1 MRALGLAGILC
12 SVAVLGTCIALGG
25 TTGLAAGAA
34 AAACF
39 LLSARA
45 LAPGEAPGE
54 SAAGERRFLASVV
67 GWAFFLRLAA
77 SIVLH
82 ATGTWSWFGGDEE
95 TFDLNGRV
103 FAGWVDGQFAIPLSP
118 RFLGSFEVGYFYLVG
133 SMYSAYGLS
142 KGIPLLVNALLGAAL
157 VLPVHALAGRFAG
170 RAAARRAAL
179 LAAFFPSLVLWS
191 SLMVRD
197 VLALFCLASVLLVAD
212 RLRRSLSPANLLAL
226 VALLAALASLRTYIF
241 LIVGVA
247 LAGGI
252 VLGQRSA
259 GRALLTGALL
269 MFGLIFAVRT
279 LGIGQSE
286 LERANLETLAQHR
299 HYNAL
304 GPSVAGSLG
313 SEDISTPT
321 AALTYLPVG
330 MAYFLLSPLPWQIGS
345 PRQILSLP
353 DLVLWYSILPAVGAG
368 LVWLLRRR
376 FRAVLPLLFTV
387 VGITV
392 LYSLV
397 EGNIGIIF
405 RHRAQIIV
413 PLCAVAGAGTAI
425 RARARARRNAREA
438 PRGWES
444 PRLETAGPLDPA
456 PGRALGA
463 PAGVRLPAGPA

>member
-1 MRALGLAGILC
+1 
-12 SVAVLGTCIALGG
+12 VL
-25 TTGLAAGAA
+25 
-34 AAACF
+34 F
-39 LLSARA
+39 LLSAGA
-45 LAPGEAPGE
+45 LAPAEAPGS
-54 SAAGERRFLASVV
+54 SATGERRFLASVV
-67 GWAFFLRLAA
+67 GWAFVVRVAA
-77 SIVLH
+77 SALLH
-82 ATGTWSWFGGDEE
+82 ATGTWSWLGGDEE

-103 FAGWVDGQFAIPLSP
+103 FAGWVDGRFAIPLSP

-133 SMYSAYGLS
+133 SMYYTYGIS
-142 KGIPLLVNALLGAAL
+142 KGVPLLVNALMGAAL

-170 RAAARRAAL
+170 RVAARRAAL

-191 SLMVRD
+191 ALMVRD

-212 RLRRSLSPANLLAL
+212 RLRRSLAPANLLAL
-226 VALLAALASLRTYIF
+226 LALLGALASLRTYIF
-241 LIVGVA
+241 LIVAVA
-247 LAGGI
+247 LAGGV

-259 GRALLTGALL
+259 GRAVVVGVLL
-269 MFGLIFAVRT
+269 MVGLIFAVRF

-313 SEDISTPT
+313 TEDISTPT

-330 MAYFLLSPLPWQIGS
+330 MIYFLLSPLPWQIGS
-345 PRQILSLP
+345 PRQILSVP
-353 DLVLWYSILPAVGAG
+353 DLLLWYAILPSIGVGLA
-368 LVWLLRRR
+368 WLLRRR
-376 FRAVLPLLFTV
+376 FRAILPLLFTV

-413 PLCAVAGAGTAI
+413 PLCAVAGVGTAL
-425 RARARARRNAREA
+425 RARARRKAREA
-438 PRGWES
+438 PREWE
-444 PRLETAGPLDPA
+444 PRPLETAGPFDPA
-456 PGRALGA
+456 PGGALGA
-463 PAGVRLPAGPA
+463 PAGLRLPPGPA